1 MIICAIPDKTVRIL
15 RKNLFGRLNKNAA
28 ANIPFDMKEYMGEV
42 YSSVHGKVTEESAKH
57 ATALSYARLIPRF
70 IQQGIGVPTLASYLA
85 KTGFNF
91 NQALELYDTIKDTPN
106 SLEEIEAFLDLNV
119 DPTTDLTPSK
129 KRPESKKPA
138 APAVSNKDAIAKIP
152 YKFYGQLRSF
162 FETLRFDQSVAKSS
176 ELDLRNPMTA
186 LATEGY
192 NPDATDGKDV
202 WRESRENPNNFFYR
216 VQRKLLLQFAEH
228 GYSAE
233 KMTIRVEGVP
243 FDVHLTAKPVSSVDA
258 KLFGDDVDLTKDPEG
273 TGVMLFITDS
283 NGDPMRFDINGDPT
297 LDYDSGNIAYYRMKF
312 MKDGPVVPS
321 YRDDKRIDI
330 LAEQVYNGD
339 RKAAVEDYKQQMRV
353 AQRIRSFIAEDP
365 KKNMVMTRINGGTV
379 GYAIKD
385 ERNFQKIVD
394 VDLGTVSKTFGLTFA
409 REAEPALGM
418 KKGFAYIRG
427 VDGFYGQP
435 LEVER
440 PRVDG
445 VQDGMFKEKLIS
457 LLVDDIQDKNG
468 TPYSYKDRQTLID
481 YFIYT
486 NKDGIQ
492 IVNDDRGTHALKLAD
507 NFIDISTPEA
517 KAVARQ
523 MLNQY
528 FSTFSPTR
536 TVSKPTDSTKI
547 IKPKASNAYELK
559 DLGKAIEI
567 ITPREGKSDIKT
579 YKIIEKPQLHI
590 LGTRDNVNY
599 LNSPMPDVTLS
610 TNEDG
615 QVIMTKDTKPYS
627 AFIMENYGL
636 KYTQEAGTKKIRK
649 YDSYFTFQPT
659 EDAMVKM
666 FGEEIS
672 NDIEEKMNK
681 SNPMIAEQQIQENRL
696 DALNNIG
703 FDIEEVKGDVFGQ
716 EYYDTSYT
724 DINGKVHYIQKEKRA
739 AVVAKIE
746 SLAKKDLDAASKVKE
761 TEVVDDLTP
770 DGYLDLGEDNDIIDD
785 ANKLNKLDTQKQ
797 GNVKATKEQLVAAKE
812 WFNSPDN
819 DLNKFISFEAMFTMI
834 NTENPKSI
842 ATWEVGGITLFEGSD
857 YSDLYHE
864 AWHSFTQSFLSKQQK
879 KDLYNEARKKSGT
892 FTDHLGKNVSFGRA
906 TDLQLE
912 EYLAEDFR
920 AYMLS
925 GGKAKAAAP
934 VRNSIFQKILA
945 ALEALFSN
953 STMREILDNPRSD
966 ATIHELYEKLRV
978 GNLAEYTFSQENV
991 QFGNLNKGM
1000 QAMPTEKVQH
1010 AMSYQNSQLI
1020 NDTVTSLMSEW
1031 ADMKNAGLSKEQ
1043 QLELAQML
1051 SDVNDM
1057 SISAEIRR
1065 TLPAKIKAL
1074 QTPDTYEFSS
1084 AMVTDPNMQLEAY
1097 KHAKKRMGQ
1106 IHNNTLDAAKAE
1118 ENPIQKAALVKQAK
1132 TLNWAYRNF
1141 GDTTRLSANQFS
1153 DGDAITGVIGY
1164 HLSKNAE
1171 YLSQE
1176 VLEYFGDVDNMTEVE
1191 QESKGRK
1198 FELSG
1203 NERSM
1208 KQLAAKD
1215 ILFLI
1220 KGLHKVD
1227 TNGEPVL
1234 NGLGV
1239 NELVSFQEVWNR
1251 IARTLENT
1259 LDADVMYRKL
1269 EEEAKDYPVIGQL
1282 LRKLG
1287 PVNGANNL
1295 AQTNL
1300 WTNFKNPFSMT
1311 RIPLIQLTVSK
1322 QTDEDGNLTG
1332 YQANAGKAQNSK
1344 SKILRTWESAFKMRP
1359 EDTYTKK
1366 DNQGNYLDLDKVLA
1380 DFSKATSASIGNRL
1394 AGREVGFLRAIGLNV
1409 VNNPKVIRELTVSS
1423 NNTVSYLHS
1432 RILTLKMRGITVR
1445 SFQDIYKP
1453 YPATYNKDGSVDEK
1467 AKPRM
1472 KTRMDHVASVHSRYA
1487 DEGSNFMVSNA
1498 EGNTQFE
1505 HSLNNSMTV
1514 MINAINDAGTYQE
1527 LIDMPHMAHLD
1538 RDKNPF
1544 AKASIWLNSIFILD
1558 TTDPN
1563 IYGTKRT
1570 ITGEAGQAEVK
1581 IEFAN
1586 VSGVLIKEEET
1597 LDKNGKPKKRENT
1610 VATVGV
1616 ASAKA
1621 DEVTKMILDFH
1632 LSTQI
1637 GQPEVMRHADKSTS
1651 YSAYLK
1657 HIYQKNGGT
1666 TEKYIN
1672 NVDFLFEDE
1681 ETQSGLGSYDMAA
1694 YDLLIG
1700 HLGAE
1705 YSRIRTMR
1713 LMKNPENIDF
1723 NYWKAGQ
1730 EFTAF
1735 HDVLSKATQKEMISM
1750 VNKVEDLET
1759 YLTTPDG
1766 KLLQAAIRENLADYF
1781 SDQVTKVETKFNK
1794 NSFVATNLVAEL
1806 RSAAKTK
1813 FDQSVTIP
1821 EAKTALIKSFVYNTW
1836 INNLETINLLY
1847 GDLALFN
1854 HAKEEFHKRNAGM
1867 GSTGTL
1873 FRTDD
1878 SFQNFIN
1885 TLPRTFTEQINGKQK
1900 TYDGTFDTAIIKDSN
1915 LKSAYYDEYVDIYTK
1930 HFVDKDKLSEPK
1942 ARAKA
1947 KQVLSAYTKMTEGDG
1962 QGWISFDSYRI
1973 MKIAEGTWGK
1983 DQDALYKQIGRGETV
1998 NPQDVLT
2005 FFPTVKAQYFG
2016 PLQQTMEGLPI
2027 TAFHKY
2033 SLLPLIPT
2041 AIKGSNLEK
2050 LHEKMMREGIDYSVY
2065 ESGSKV
2071 GNITKKEGEYDE
2083 FYTDGRKQVSDVPF
2097 TKNTIFMN
2105 YLKNQLDIA
2114 PTYKGKVTFP
2124 TQLRKLIEDGLMENG
2139 VPTDYLAGEDAN
2151 KRIKAWDKLSEERKL
2166 KESDRYK
2173 LVKKYEGNV
2182 RKLTEI
2188 AKRKLLDELQWTST
2202 MVKGKEVLDGK
2213 IENLVAF
2220 VKKQLTREDLADHE
2234 IDFLKMKNGKIQDFS
2249 LSLSV
2254 DKLEKLLNALVV
2266 KKLIKQDAKGEGL
2279 IQISGAMFE
2288 NTNTTDRDYTN
2299 PTAAD
2304 LAAYGT
2310 NDLPTYRQSY
2320 DAKGNPLSTTAMKVK
2335 IALQGDFLHL
2345 LNAKHKDGTRIGDI
2359 TRLNEML
2366 KDEEWMNEGRNR
2378 EMITM
2383 VGVRIP
2389 VQGLNSMEFMEVYEF
2404 LPAEAGN
2411 IIVPP
2416 AEIVAKSGSD
2426 FDIDKL
2432 TIMMPN
2438 LKNGKRGN
2446 FDGQSFTKMF
2456 NYDEAETKDAYQKY
2470 KEYRAAGVV
2479 RTNTGNLES
2488 TETLD
2493 KLNDAFARLLGVST
2507 YDMNMETIEALV
2519 EEGKIMTFD
2528 QFRDSLIG
2536 AKSVQNDLINDIKS
2550 ILELPENFVNL
2561 TRPNSTDL
2569 FTNDEGTGFAQ
2580 ELAPLVQ
2587 EYDPKATMQGHSISK
2602 GISPTRVLEIEY
2614 NLYKHST
2621 NNIGKQTLG
2630 LAAVDNTYNSV
2641 FNRIGFHLN
2650 PTAGMSTKRH
2660 AEVKEII
2667 DAKAKKKGQQKLTA
2681 AEAKL
2686 AKEWIDALE
2695 MKQFNNYHRQTLFL
2709 PHNTIDVD
2717 GEKAISLAHNLDAT
2731 GEHRVSDVINQL
2743 LNGWLDIAK
2752 DTWIFNIQGNKE
2764 VAPVLLFLLQ
2774 AGVPYKS
2781 AIYFASMPMVRDYVK
2796 AQRDAK
2802 GTFAEPLGKAPL
2814 DDEGNVQPFW
2824 FRSKA
2829 KSTILA
2835 SPKYGFGISLEDLN
2849 GKKSELRIKREAINR
2864 IDDKILDKD
2873 GYISN
2878 DAMKKSI
2885 VDYSE
2890 ANKANKEYV
2899 YTDVDRAAFLHFLE
2913 AEAMAMPI
2921 RDVKL
2926 KMNFDTSKSGSLF
2939 EAQNRI
2945 IGKELLKEDGRF
2957 PVEMVDKIINDS
2969 PIGSFYIQ
2977 EFQLELFKDLF
2988 KLRSHPALIKFLMD
3002 KFQNGGRDVDR
3013 NVRDTFNGDR
3023 EKFANEFIN
3032 DFISYIFQN
3041 SIRGFN
3047 PNADNYFGYEISQQG
3062 YDLKIKLDAAE
3073 TDAERAPIAAELGK
3087 LLGLPVKQVTLL
3099 RQGAFRPIK
3108 KMEDGTF
3115 LLGKSLLVDKGQLN
3129 KEWEDRD
3136 FRTAAYNKKGLVK
3149 VNANAFKSR
3158 EEYMNF
3164 VYEREILRGTKPYKI
3179 VKDSVAYKV
3188 AHSNVASLLNKKEG
3202 ELQDNYLERINKV
3215 AYEMYLRDTALTNT
3229 YNHWSLFK
3237 SDNSFADQFQ
3247 VLKDAY
3253 GEQAFGGY
3261 ELIKQ
3266 LTTGST
3272 GQFSN
3277 LKLTDTFLTG
3287 DQINVFHE
3295 NLLEL
3300 MDPNVKKVDNK
3311 VDNDLISDYFRKFT
3325 VVAFLQSGMNT
3336 NSEFSLTRLVP
3347 EQLYMAMVEGPVNE
3361 YVKHLDKADDS
3372 KNTPPILERFY
3383 GTFVTA
3389 NSFQNRAGKI
3399 RGKQLNN
3406 DYTLAQSIA
3415 QLGKK
3420 EAVKAPPVIVGERL
3434 VPIGTSGVYGYG
3446 QSSIDTPEKI
3456 QARTADKDNTFIYNF
3471 ALENQNA
3478 KSKFADSNFYHEGIV
3493 NAVGLP
3499 TRNTFGE
3506 GGAQMVDVDGKIDP
3520 KVKIAIDDAITSIK
3534 ELQADGQRLY
3544 FNKAGYGQYMIGY
3557 YKPMNKTDVAKQTFL
3572 YLSKRLFEEFKF
3584 INPGYLGTKEG
3595 TITIQSEEFQP
3606 ISDALV
3612 LDFMKHCIR

>member
-42 YSSVHGKVTEESAKH
+42 YSSVHGKVKEESAKH

-85 KTGFNF
+85 KTGFDF

-106 SLEEIEAFLDLNV
+106 SLEEIEAFLELNI
-119 DPTTDLTPSK
+119 DPTVDLIPSK
-129 KRPESKKPA
+129 KRPKSKKPE
-138 APAVSNKDAIAKIP
+138 APAVSNKNAVAKIP

-162 FETLRFDQSVAKSS
+162 NETLKFDQSVAKSS
-176 ELDLRNPMTA
+176 ALDLRNPMTP
-186 LATEGY
+186 LSNEGY
-192 NPDATDGKDV
+192 NPDATDRNDI
-202 WRESRENPNNFFYR
+202 WRESRQNPNNFFYK
-216 VQRKLLLQFAEH
+216 VQRKLLLQFAER

-233 KMTIRVEGVP
+233 DMTIRVEGVP

-258 KLFGDDVDLTKDPEG
+258 KLFGDDVDMTKDPEG
-273 TGVMLFITDS
+273 KGVMLFITDS

-297 LDYDSGNIAYYRMKF
+297 LDYDSGNIAYYRLKY

-321 YRDDKRIDI
+321 YRDNKRIDI
-330 LAEQVYNGD
+330 LAEEVYNGD
-339 RKAAVEDYKQQMRV
+339 RKAAEEDYKQQMRV
-353 AQRIRSFIAEDP
+353 AQRMRSFIAEDP

-385 ERNFQKIVD
+385 NKNYQNITD
-394 VDLGTVSKTFGLTFA
+394 VDLGTTNKTFGLTFA

-418 KKGFAYIRG
+418 QKGFTYIRG

-445 VQDGMFKEKLIS
+445 VQNGAFKEKLIS

-468 TPYSYKDRQTLID
+468 TPYSYKDRQALVD
-481 YFIYT
+481 YFIFT
-486 NKDGIQ
+486 SADGIQ
-492 IVNDDRGTHALKLAD
+492 IGNDDKGTHALKFKGEYL
-507 NFIDISTPEA
+507 NISTPEG
-517 KAVARQ
+517 KVAARTL
-523 MLNQY
+523 LNTY
-528 FSTFSPTR
+528 FSEFAPNR
-536 TVSKPTDSTKI
+536 KVDSKPARI
-547 IKPKASNAYELK
+547 IKAK
-559 DLGKAIEI
+559 DSYGLADVGKGIEV

-579 YKIIEKPQLHI
+579 YFVIEKPQLHI

-599 LNSPMPDVTLS
+599 LNSPMPDVSLT

-615 QVIMTKDTKPYS
+615 QVIMTKETKPYS
-627 AFIMENYGL
+627 EFIMQNYGL
-636 KYTQEAGTKKIRK
+636 KYAQEEGTKKIRK

-659 EDAMVKM
+659 EEAMVEM
-666 FGEEIS
+666 FGEELS
-672 NDIEEKMNK
+672 NEIEEKMNK
-681 SNPMIAEQQIQENRL
+681 SNPMIAEQQVQENRL
-696 DALNNIG
+696 AALDNIS
-703 FDIEEVKGDVFGQ
+703 FDIEEVKGNVFGQ
-716 EYYDTSYT
+716 EYYDASYI
-724 DINGKVHYIQKEKRA
+724 DINGKEHYIQKEKRS

-746 SLAKKDLDAASKVKE
+746 SLAKKDLAAASKVKE

-834 NTENPKSI
+834 NTENPSSI

-864 AWHSFTQSFLSKQQK
+864 AWHAFTQSFLSKQQK

-892 FTDHLGKNVSFGRA
+892 FTDHLGKTVSFGRA

-920 AYMLS
+920 TYMLS

-1000 QAMPTEKVQH
+1000 QAMAAEKVQH
-1010 AMSYQNSQLI
+1010 VMSYQNSQLI
-1020 NDTVTSLMSEW
+1020 NATVTSLMSEW
-1031 ADMKNAGLSKEQ
+1031 ADMKNSGLSKEQ

-1097 KHAKKRMGQ
+1097 KYAKKRMGQ
-1106 IHNNTLDAAKAE
+1106 IHNNTLDAAKVE
-1118 ENPIQKAALVKQAK
+1118 ENPIQKAALIKRAK

-1141 GDTTRLSANQFS
+1141 GNTNQLSANQFA

-1164 HLSKNAE
+1164 HLSKNEE

-1176 VLEYFGDVDNMTEVE
+1176 LLEYFGDIDNMTEEE

-1198 FELSG
+1198 FEVSG

-1208 KQLAAKD
+1208 KEIASKD

-1220 KGLHKVD
+1220 QGLHKLD
-1227 TNGEPVL
+1227 TNGKPIL
-1234 NGLGV
+1234 NDLGV

-1269 EEEAKDYPVIGQL
+1269 QEEAKDYPVIDQL

-1287 PVNGANNL
+1287 PINGANNL
-1295 AQTNL
+1295 TQTNL

-1311 RIPLIQLTVSK
+1311 RIPLIQLTVNK

-1332 YQANAGKAQNSK
+1332 YQANAGNAQNTK
-1344 SKILRTWESAFKMRP
+1344 SKILRTWESALKMRP
-1359 EDTYTKK
+1359 EDTYTKR
-1366 DNQGNYLDLDKVLA
+1366 DAQGNYLDVAKVLA
-1380 DFSKATSASIGNRL
+1380 DFSKSTNASIGNRL
-1394 AGREVGFLRAIGLNV
+1394 AGREVAFLRAIGLNV
-1409 VNNPKVIRELTVSS
+1409 VNNPKVIRELTVPG
-1423 NNTVSYLHS
+1423 NNTISYLHS
-1432 RILTLKMRGITVR
+1432 RILTLKMRDIKVR

-1527 LIDMPHMAHLD
+1527 LIDIPHMAHLD
-1538 RDKNPF
+1538 IDENPF

-1558 TTDPN
+1558 STDPE

-1586 VSGVLIKEEET
+1586 VSGVLIKEEEKV
-1597 LDKNGKPKKRENT
+1597 DKNGKPKKRENT
-1610 VATVGV
+1610 AATVGV

-1681 ETQSGLGSYDMAA
+1681 DTASGLSSYDTAA

-1700 HLGAE
+1700 HIGAE
-1705 YSRIRTMR
+1705 YSS
-1713 LMKNPENIDF
+1713 
-1723 NYWKAGQ
+1723 GQ

-1735 HDVLSKATQKEMISM
+1735 HDVLSKAVQKDLINM
-1750 VNKVEDLET
+1750 VSQVEDLET

-1766 KLLQAAIRENLADYF
+1766 KIMQAAIRENLADYF
-1781 SDQVTKVETKFNK
+1781 SDQVLKVETKFNK
-1794 NSFVATNLVAEL
+1794 NSFVATNLVTEL
-1806 RSAAKTK
+1806 RAAAKTK
-1813 FDQSVTIP
+1813 FDRSVTP
-1821 EAKTALIKSFVYNTW
+1821 SAAKTALLKSFVYNTW
-1836 INNLETINLLY
+1836 INNIETINLLY
-1847 GDLALFN
+1847 GDLALYN

-1873 FRTDD
+1873 YRTDQ
-1878 SFQNFIN
+1878 SFQDFIN
-1885 TLPRTFTEQINGKQK
+1885 GMPRMFTEQINGKQK
-1900 TYDGTFDTAIIKDSN
+1900 TYDGTFDTAVIKDSN
-1915 LKSAYYDEYVDIYTK
+1915 VKSAYYDEYVDIYTK
-1930 HFVDKDKLSEPK
+1930 HFIDKDKLSEPK

-1947 KQVLSAYTKMTEGDG
+1947 KQVLSAYTKMTEGDA

-1983 DQDALYKQIGRGETV
+1983 DQDDLYKQIARGETV

-2016 PLQQTMEGLPI
+2016 PLQQNMEGLPI

-2050 LHEKMMREGIDYSVY
+2050 LHEKMMREGIDYALY

-2071 GNITKKEGEYDE
+2071 GTVTEKEGEYDE
-2083 FYTDGRKQVSDVPF
+2083 FYTDGRKEVSDKPF
-2097 TKNTIFMN
+2097 TKNTIFLN
-2105 YLKNQLDIA
+2105 YLKNQLEIA

-2139 VPTDYLAGEDAN
+2139 VPTDYLPGEDAN
-2151 KRIKAWDKLSEERKL
+2151 ARIKAWDKLSEERKL

-2173 LVKKYEGNV
+2173 LVIRYEGNV

-2213 IENLVAF
+2213 MENLVAF

-2266 KKLIKQDAKGEGL
+2266 KKLIKQSAKGEGL

-2288 NTNTTDRDYTN
+2288 NTDTTDRNYTN

-2304 LAAYGT
+2304 LEKYGT
-2310 NDLPTYRQSY
+2310 NDLPTYRQLY
-2320 DAKGNPLSTTAMKVK
+2320 DAKGKALSTTAMKVK

-2389 VQGLNSMEFMEVYEF
+2389 VQGLNSMEFMEIYEF

-2456 NYDEAETKDAYQKY
+2456 NYDEAETKEAYQKY

-2479 RTNTGNLES
+2479 RTNSGNLES
-2488 TETLD
+2488 TETLE
-2493 KLNDAFARLLGVST
+2493 KLNNAFAKLLGVST
-2507 YDMNMETIEALV
+2507 YDMNMETVEALV

-2536 AKSVQNDLINDIKS
+2536 AKSVQNDLIGDIKS

-2569 FTNDEGTGFAQ
+2569 FTNDEGTGLAQ
-2580 ELAPLVQ
+2580 ELGPLVQ
-2587 EYDPKATMQGHSISK
+2587 EYDPKATMQGHSIAK

-2614 NLYKHST
+2614 NLYKHAT
-2621 NNIGKQTLG
+2621 NNVGKQTLG

-2660 AEVKEII
+2660 TEVKAVL
-2667 DAKAKKKGQQKLTA
+2667 DAKAKKKGRQKLTA
-2681 AEAKL
+2681 AEAKS
-2686 AKEWIDALE
+2686 AKEYITPLE

-2717 GEKAISLAHNLDAT
+2717 GEKAISLAHNLDAN

-2781 AIYFASMPMVRDYVK
+2781 AIYFASMPMVREYVN

-2814 DDEGNVQPFW
+2814 DDDGNVQPFW
-2824 FRSKA
+2824 FRIKA
-2829 KSTILA
+2829 KSNIL
-2835 SPKYGFGISLEDLN
+2835 STPKYGFGISLEDLK
-2849 GKKSELRIKREAINR
+2849 GKKSDLRIKREAINR
-2864 IDDKILDKD
+2864 LDDKILDKD

-2878 DAMKKSI
+2878 DAMKKTI

-2890 ANKANKEYV
+2890 AVKANEEYV

-2913 AEAMAMPI
+2913 AEAMAMPV

-2926 KMNFDTSKSGSLF
+2926 KMNFDTSKSGTLF

-2957 PVEMVDKIINDS
+2957 PVEMVDKIIDES
-2969 PIGSFYIQ
+2969 PIGSFYVQ
-2977 EFQLELFKDLF
+2977 EFQLDLFKDLF
-2988 KLRSHPALIKFLMD
+2988 KLRSHPAIIKFLMD

-3023 EKFANEFIN
+3023 EKFANAFIN
-3032 DFISYIFQN
+3032 DFISHIFQN
-3041 SIRGFN
+3041 SIRGFS
-3047 PNADNYFGYEISQQG
+3047 PNADNYRGYEISQKA
-3062 YDLKIKLDAAE
+3062 YDVKIKLDAAE
-3073 TDAERAPIAAELGK
+3073 TDAERAPLAKELGSI
-3087 LLGLPVKQVTLL
+3087 LGLPVKQVTLL

-3129 KEWEDRD
+3129 KEWEDRE
-3136 FRTAAYNKKGLVK
+3136 FRTAAYNRKGLVK

-3164 VYEREILRGTKPYKI
+3164 VYEREILRGTKPYKAI
-3179 VKDSVAYKV
+3179 KDSVAYKV
-3188 AHSNVASLLNKKEG
+3188 AHSKVSSLLKKKEG
-3202 ELQDNYLERINKV
+3202 ELQDNYLERINKI

-3229 YNHWSLFK
+3229 YNHWSLFR
-3237 SDNSFADQFQ
+3237 SDNSFADQFE

-3261 ELIKQ
+3261 ELVKQ
-3266 LTTGST
+3266 LVTGST

-3300 MDPNVKKVDNK
+3300 MDPNIKKVDNK

-3347 EQLYMAMVEGPVNE
+3347 EQLYMAMVEGPVDD

-3372 KNTPPILERFY
+3372 KKTPPVLERFY
-3383 GTFVTA
+3383 PTFVDA

-3399 RGKQLNN
+3399 RGKDLGNN
-3406 DYTLAQSIA
+3406 YTLAQSIA

-3420 EAVKAPPVIVGERL
+3420 EPVKVPPVLVGERL
-3434 VPIGTSGVYGYG
+3434 VPVGTTGVYGYG
-3446 QSSIDTPEKI
+3446 ESAINSPEKI
-3456 QARTADKDNTFIYNF
+3456 QAKTADKKNTFIYNF

-3520 KVKIAIDDAITSIK
+3520 KVKTAIDDAITSMK

-3544 FNKAGYGQYMIGY
+3544 FNKEGYGQYMIGY

-3572 YLSKRLFEEFKF
+3572 YLSKRLLDEFKF
-3584 INPGYLGTKEG
+3584 INPGYLGTAEG